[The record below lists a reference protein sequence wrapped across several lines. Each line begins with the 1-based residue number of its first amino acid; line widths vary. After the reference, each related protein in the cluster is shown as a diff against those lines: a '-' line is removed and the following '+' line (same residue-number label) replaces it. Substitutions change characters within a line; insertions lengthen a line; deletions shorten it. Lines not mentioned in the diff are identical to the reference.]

1 MTDSRLAC
9 DIRPVK
15 NLPPPPDDSIRRALR
30 RGPAYHWVIPV
41 ALLVLPS
48 ILWFASRRAY
58 WWLSDEDHLVE
69 WLTCFGYV
77 GCVVLAAIVAVR
89 LHRKRLRLEAGLYV
103 LLVLG
108 FIFVAGE
115 EVSWGQRI
123 LDFDGPAA
131 LVESN
136 TQNEANLHNL
146 LGRRSLEGV
155 YILVGLF
162 GAMGARWLV
171 PRLPALRQRSWLF
184 APPALL
190 APWFLA
196 VAVYYTWVD
205 YIDVVT
211 VGLLGDAVEWRQVK
225 RLQEYPEL
233 ALACGFLL
241 FTTYVFQRT
250 RSGALDA
257 AADDEGTALA
267 PSRTTRPDPDPSLG

>member
-1 MTDSRLAC
+1 M
-9 DIRPVK
+9 K
-15 NLPPPPDDSIRRALR
+15 NLPPPADDSIWRAVR
-30 RGPAYHWVIPV
+30 RGPAYHWVVPV
-41 ALLVLPS
+41 ALLLLPS

-58 WWLSDEDHLVE
+58 WWFSDEDHLVE
-69 WLTCFGYV
+69 WLTCAGYV
-77 GCVVLAAIVAVR
+77 GCVVLAAVIAVR
-89 LHRKRLRLEAGLYV
+89 LNRERLRLEAGLYL

-123 LDFDGPAA
+123 FDFDGPSA
-131 LVESN
+131 LVEVN

-155 YILVGLF
+155 YILVGLV
-162 GAMGARWLV
+162 GAVGARRLV

-196 VAVYYTWVD
+196 VTVYYAWVD
-205 YIDVVT
+205 YVDVVT
-211 VGLLGDAVEWRQVK
+211 SRLFGDDVEWRQVK

-241 FTTYVFQRT
+241 FTSYVFQRI

-257 AADDEGTALA
+257 SAGGDDSGPTTLRTA
-267 PSRTTRPDPDPSLG
+267 PPDPNPSLG